1 LVTYL
6 TLLTQSNILINM
18 STICYDQVME
28 FRIRNIPGN
37 IWKEFKI
44 LCIREDTTLNDKMIE
59 LIKKEVVEKAA
70 QKD

>member
-1 LVTYL
+1 
-6 TLLTQSNILINM
+6 M
-18 STICYDQVME
+18 STICYNQIME
-28 FRIRNIPGN
+28 FRLRNIPGN